1 MPSAV
6 GMASRGGCVRVSLGL
21 NLEYSRRHDWSFQRA
36 VEEAA
41 GLGYE
46 YVEPMVHLGR
56 QLLSEG
62 GYLHS
67 LSMSEDPL
75 WALES
80 VRGQRSENFGALL
93 ARPTL
98 QARSRCRVPA
108 PRHTLGGGNG
118 RPGRQ
123 HLGRPQ
129 TVLDQPRRGHGPDWL
144 LAEGGAGR
152 CRAARGDDRPGAAPA
167 IQRVTGRHGRTAG
180 SSAFSMDRCQFRYRQ
195 RLSVRKERHY
205 GWMEHVRDRLV
216 HVHAKDI
223 SAVQGAKE
231 RGKVSG
237 TAVGC
242 ACGDGVIDWRRIVR
256 ICLDAP
262 RDIVL
267 SVECGSREE
276 AKRSHAHL
284 SRILA
289 ESAIPE

>member
-1 MPSAV
+1 MQ
-6 GMASRGGCVRVSLGL
+6 VSLGL

-41 GLGYE
+41 DLGYE

-75 WALES
+75 WALEVCAANGLKIS
-80 VRGQRSENFGALL
+80 ALSSHAQLCKPDLAVEYLRQGIRWAGAMGVPVVNTSEGHKRPWTSRAEDMVLIGYSLRVAL
-93 ARPTL
+93 AD
-98 QARSRCRVPA
+98 AE
-108 PRHTLGGGNG
+108 
-118 RPGRQ
+118 
-123 HLGRPQ
+123 
-129 TVLDQPRRGHGPDWL
+129 RRGVMIGLEPHEQYSGSLEGMDEL
-144 LAEGGAGR
+144 L
-152 CRAARGDDRPGAAPA
+152 DLAPSPW
-167 IQRVTGRHGRTAG
+167 IGVNFDTGNAYLCGKSDT
-180 SSAFSMDRCQFRYRQ
+180 
-195 RLSVRKERHY
+195 Y
-205 GWMEHVRDRLV
+205 GWMGHVRDRLV